1 MHTGHYISGAGH
13 LGLIGWLLLAGV
25 FTSEHEPF
33 EMQEVSV
40 ISSEEFD
47 AMMASSQAPDQGTD
61 VEQPETPDAPAET
74 PDLPAPSEEEIQ
86 QPAPV
91 QTETPPPDPA
101 PEVAEQAPPPPAAD
115 VSDQAPESPEP
126 PSDVAVLVPEVAP
139 TAVPRPIERVAPE
152 PVAPAEPE
160 ARPDVVEQE
169 AVTPDAPGE
178 TVVEEPQE
186 ATAPEEAT
194 TEIVTEAA
202 EPPRAAPNQSARP
215 PARRATPPAP
225 EVAQTPTPAPAP
237 TPQPDETPAP
247 VPTVPRATDRSAV
260 DAALAEALGG
270 APAESSAL
278 PAPSGPPLSGG
289 EKESLRV
296 AVSACWN
303 VGSLS
308 SEALRTTVVVTVEM
322 NQDGT
327 PKTNSITMLSSSGGS
342 QAAAGQAFE
351 AARRAI
357 IRCGARG
364 YQLPVDKF
372 GQWQNIEMTFNP
384 ERMRIK

>member
-13 LGLIGWLLLAGV
+13 LGLIAWLLLAGV
-25 FTSEHEPF
+25 FTPHSEPF
-33 EMQEVSV
+33 EMQEVSIV
-40 ISSEEFD
+40 SSEQFD
-47 AMMASSQAPDQGTD
+47 AMMASSEAPDQGTD
-61 VEQPETPDAPAET
+61 VAQPEAPDVPAETPDAPAQTEET
-74 PDLPAPSEEEIQ
+74 IQ
-86 QPAPV
+86 QPPPV
-91 QTETPPPDPA
+91 QTEAPPPDPE
-101 PEVAEQAPPPPAAD
+101 PPVAEPAQPPAAE

-139 TAVPRPIERVAPE
+139 VAVPRPVERVAPE

-186 ATAPEEAT
+186 ATAPPEAT

-202 EPPRAAPNQSARP
+202 LPPKAAPNQSARP
-215 PARRATPPAP
+215 PARRPTPPAP
-225 EVAQTPTPAPAP
+225 QVAARPT
-237 TPQPDETPAP
+237 ETPAP
-247 VPTVPRATDRSAV
+247 EPAETPAQVPTIPRATDKSAV
-260 DAALAEALGG
+260 EAALAEALGG
-270 APAESSAL
+270 ASAESSTT
-278 PAPSGPPLSGG
+278 PAPSGPPLSAG

-296 AVSACWN
+296 AVSSCWN

-308 SEALRTTVVVTVEM
+308 SEALRTTVVVNVEM

-327 PKTNSITMLSSSGGS
+327 PKTNSILMIGSSGGS
-342 QAAAGQAFE
+342 QAAAAQAFE